1 MEEKNQSLNGQGMVT
16 EPDPE
21 VVVMTRR
28 RQYSREY
35 KRRILAEAEQCQHGE
50 VGALLR
56 REGLYYATLSKW
68 RQQQAAGKLDGRR
81 EKQQEAEKEQA
92 QELKRLEGENVRLQA
107 QLAKAEAIIEVQK
120 KLSVSRCK
128 KSYPCWWGWWRI
140 EARGAGAGD
149 GLTG

>member
-1 MEEKNQSLNGQGMVT
+1 MSQMEQKNQTLNGQGKVA

-21 VVVMTRR
+21 VVAMPRR

-68 RQQQAAGKLDGRR
+68 RQQQADGKLNGRR
-81 EKQQEAEKEQA
+81 DKEKEAEKEQG
-92 QELKRLEGENVRLQA
+92 QEVKRLQRENARLAA

-120 KLSVSRCK
+120 KLSVLL
-128 KSYPCWWGWWRI
+128 
-140 EARGAGAGD
+140 AMVD
-149 GLTG
+149 D

>member
-1 MEEKNQSLNGQGMVT
+1 MSQMEQKNQTLNGQGKVA

-21 VVVMTRR
+21 VVAMPRR

-35 KRRILAEAEQCQHGE
+35 KLRILAEAEQCQHGE

-68 RQQQAAGKLDGRR
+68 RQQQADGKLNGRR
-81 EKQQEAEKEQA
+81 DKEKEAEKEQG
-92 QELKRLEGENVRLQA
+92 QELKRLQRENARLAA

-120 KLSVSRCK
+120 KLSVLL
-128 KSYPCWWGWWRI
+128 
-140 EARGAGAGD
+140 AMVD
-149 GLTG
+149 D

>member
-1 MEEKNQSLNGQGMVT
+1 MEQKNQTLNGQGKVA

-21 VVVMTRR
+21 VVAMPRR

-68 RQQQAAGKLDGRR
+68 RQQQADGKLNGRR
-81 EKQQEAEKEQA
+81 DKEKEAEKEQG
-92 QELKRLEGENVRLQA
+92 QELKRLQRENARLAA

-120 KLSVSRCK
+120 KLSVLL
-128 KSYPCWWGWWRI
+128 
-140 EARGAGAGD
+140 
-149 GLTG
+149 GLVED

>member
-1 MEEKNQSLNGQGMVT
+1 MEQKNQTLNGQGKVA

-21 VVVMTRR
+21 VVAMPRR

-68 RQQQAAGKLDGRR
+68 RQQQADGKLNGRR
-81 EKQQEAEKEQA
+81 DKEKEAEKEQG
-92 QELKRLEGENVRLQA
+92 QELKRLQRENARLAA

-120 KLSVSRCK
+120 KLSVLL
-128 KSYPCWWGWWRI
+128 
-140 EARGAGAGD
+140 AMVD
-149 GLTG
+149 D

>member
-1 MEEKNQSLNGQGMVT
+1 MSQMEQKNQTLNGQGKVA

-21 VVVMTRR
+21 VVAMPRR

-68 RQQQAAGKLDGRR
+68 RQQQADGKLNGRR
-81 EKQQEAEKEQA
+81 NKEKEAEKEQG
-92 QELKRLEGENVRLQA
+92 QELKRLQRENARLAA

-120 KLSVSRCK
+120 KLSVLL
-128 KSYPCWWGWWRI
+128 
-140 EARGAGAGD
+140 AMVD
-149 GLTG
+149 D